1 MNKKGFDHRAGRR
14 PQCYP
19 AGSNQCMVKEEGHH
33 GMSVS
38 SAEHYVT
45 KSQCGSKFPYG
56 DAKFKFG
63 CVSLRKPFEKD
74 SIILNSEFLLITV
87 HATVI
92 KLKDICLIPLRNMSN
107 FLLKGY

>member
-33 GMSVS
+33 GMSLS
-38 SAEHYVT
+38 SVEHYVT

-56 DAKFKFG
+56 DAKSKFG
-63 CVSLRKPFEKD
+63 CLSLIKPLEKKRAEFRTVSSPD
-74 SIILNSEFLLITV
+74 
-87 HATVI
+87 
-92 KLKDICLIPLRNMSN
+92 
-107 FLLKGY
+107 